1 MGVSG
6 GVVSGRV
13 GGGKGGTGGGGGGG
27 GGEKGEGGREEGKK
41 GGGKGSGG
49 GYSFSWKIGGKEAGE
64 RKGSGVSKI
73 NGKVSKG
80 KENDNREMVT
90 MAVESFNIKPKGHT
104 ALLNEDLSPQILDTE
119 EKEGSRDNNVNG
131 KIFQRKEP
139 NNREIATSI
148 ADLSSIKPKQYMTS
162 SNNDFSPQILGSIKV
177 K

>member
-27 GGEKGEGGREEGKK
+27 GGEEGEGRREEGKK

-64 RKGSGVSKI
+64 RKVSGVSKI

-104 ALLNEDLSPQILDTE
+104 PLLNEDLSPQILDTE
-119 EKEGSRDNNVNG
+119 GKEGSLDNNANG

-139 NNREIATSI
+139 NNREITTSI